1 MLFRLAHQ
9 GFWSLTLVAFLFAV
23 MPVSSRAAIIDT
35 ATAAQASH
43 RVANLE
49 RVNGVLARADVQER
63 LGALGV
69 DATAAAARV
78 AALTDRELAEL
89 AERLEQAPAGGDIL
103 GVIGVVFV
111 VLIILEI
118 VGVIDIFKKVP

>member
-1 MLFRLAHQ
+1 MLFRATRK
-9 GFWSLTLVAFLFAV
+9 GFWGFTLVAFLFAAL
-23 MPVSSRAAIIDT
+23 PAPSRAAIIDT
-35 ATAAQASH
+35 TAAAAVSQRA
-43 RVANLE
+43 ANLD
-49 RVNGVLARADVQER
+49 RVNGTLARADVRER

-69 DATAAAARV
+69 DPAAAASRV

-89 AERLEQAPAGGDIL
+89 ADRLEQAPAGGDIL